1 MKFGM
6 AVIDLL
12 AGITESIF
20 SRSHKKIWVKI
31 MSASATKVLSY
42 RFAVA
47 AESALQPR
55 ITWQNLSEYHMLVT
69 VIFIASDR
77 PIDHYRLGS
86 TGYHMEVCYILQ
98 R

>member
-1 MKFGM
+1 MKLGM
-6 AVIDLL
+6 AVIDLI

-20 SRSHKKIWVKI
+20 SRSYKNIWVKI
-31 MSASATKVLSY
+31 MSASATKVLFY

-55 ITWQNLSEYHMLVT
+55 ITWQNLSEHHMLVT
-69 VIFIASDR
+69 VIFIGSDR
-77 PIDHYRLGS
+77 PINHYSLGS
-86 TGYHMEVCYILQ
+86 MLHITKMKE